1 MRHRLLRQ
9 LPLVPLF
16 DHAHAHDLA
25 AMSTV
30 LDELPNEVLAL
41 VQQDLCAA
49 ADPDVGRRGLAAEQ
63 VVRIAVLKQL
73 TTMSYDRL
81 SFALED
87 SMSYRGFCR
96 LGPGD
101 GAPSKST
108 LQQNVKRLSAE
119 TLQAIHR
126 AVVRVGFESGVDDGH
141 RVSAD
146 STAIESNI
154 HSPTDSSLL
163 WDCVRRLTGLLRNA
177 AKLVPVEFRDHRRRA
192 KRRALEISNAKSM
205 KQRMPLYR
213 ELLKV
218 TSWCLDYARDALSML
233 AQHGAHSPQKCARL
247 TAALSQ
253 YIDVSAKV
261 CSQTWRRVFGGEI
274 VRAEDKIVSIC
285 EPHADVIIKDNREP
299 IYGHKAFVTVGKSG
313 MVFDLVVPRGNP
325 NDATLAVELIKR
337 LLHEH
342 GVTPTEAAFDGGFCS
357 HDNLKAI
364 KARGVEAVAFTS
376 PRGLTVEQMTG
387 TRRRFNLL
395 RRFRSAIEGTIGW
408 LKDVFGLRRCNVEG
422 FDSFRAY
429 AWASVLTLNLLVIAR
444 HRRR

>member
-1 MRHRLLRQ
+1 
-9 LPLVPLF
+9 
-16 DHAHAHDLA
+16 
-25 AMSTV
+25 MSRV
-30 LDELPNEVLAL
+30 LDELPDEVLAL
-41 VQQDLCAA
+41 AQRDLCGAA
-49 ADPDVGRRGLAAEQ
+49 NPNVGRRGLAAEQ

-101 GAPSKST
+101 GVPSKST
-108 LQQNVKRLSAE
+108 LQHNVKRLSPE

-126 AVVRVGFESGVDDGH
+126 AVVGIGLEGGVDDGH

-163 WDCVRRLTGLLRNA
+163 WDCVRRLTELLRNA
-177 AKLVPVEFRDHRRRA
+177 AKLAPVRFRDHRRRA

-205 KQRMPLYR
+205 QQRVPLYR
-213 ELLKV
+213 ELLKIA
-218 TSWCLDYARDALSML
+218 SWCLDYARNAVSVL
-233 AQHGAHSPQKCARL
+233 APHGATSPQKCVRL
-247 TAALSQ
+247 AAALTRC
-253 YIDVSAKV
+253 IDVSTKV
-261 CSQTWRRVFGGEI
+261 CSQTWRRVFEGET
-274 VRAEDKIVSIC
+274 VRAQDKLVSIS
-285 EPHADVIIKDNREP
+285 EPHADVIVKDNRDP
-299 IYGHKAFVTVGKSG
+299 VYGHKAFVTVGKSG
-313 MVFDLVVPRGNP
+313 LVFDLVVPRGNP
-325 NDATLAVELIKR
+325 NDATLAQELIKR

-357 HDNLKAI
+357 HDNLEAI
-364 KARGVEAVAFTS
+364 KALGVDAVAFTS

-387 TRRRFNLL
+387 TRQRFRSL

-408 LKDVFGLRRCNVEG
+408 LKDVFGLRRCIVEG
-422 FDSFRAY
+422 FDSFRSY
-429 AWASVLTLNLLVIAR
+429 AWASVLALNLLVIAR